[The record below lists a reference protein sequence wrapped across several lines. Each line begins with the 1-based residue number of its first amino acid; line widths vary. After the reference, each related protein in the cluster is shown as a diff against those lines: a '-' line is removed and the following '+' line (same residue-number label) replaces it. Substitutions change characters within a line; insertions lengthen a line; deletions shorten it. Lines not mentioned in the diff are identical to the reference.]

1 LREKTFFMSQ
11 EPPDL
16 NQLQP
21 GWEEPMTPAPMPPFP
36 DGQPRISDP
45 YLPEAVAPRPPP
57 SQPLPAALRE
67 HPAQRARQERLQR
80 LRQQREQSQ
89 RLPELSR
96 YQRQGVPPPPPS
108 QLSFKAMLKH
118 WWEHGPFVS
127 PTPRAPAAP
136 KPPQKLP
143 AHMGEA
149 RPVEKRVRA
158 WIARGQVELPRL
170 FERAQK
176 TVQQAK
182 TQMNVPSGKGP
193 LRAQE
198 PQKVPGL
205 IVLGFAPEL
214 ARDDAAQRIA
224 ALGGKPL
231 RYKATTNQFQ
241 VAVPLGHE
249 EAFVAQFQQVPG
261 VIFADLERPQGQ

>member
-1 LREKTFFMSQ
+1 MSQ
-11 EPPDL
+11 EPLDL
-16 NQLQP
+16 NQP
-21 GWEEPMTPAPMPPFP
+21 GPDWEEPTVAPPMQPFP
-36 DGQPRISDP
+36 DSQPRISDP
-45 YLPEAVAPRPPP
+45 ALPNAVAPRSPP
-57 SQPLPAALRE
+57 SQPLLPALRE
-67 HPAQRARQERLQR
+67 HPAHRARQERLQK

-96 YQRQGVPPPPPS
+96 YQRQGVPPPPPP
-108 QLSFKAMLKH
+108 QPSFKAMLKH
-118 WWEHGPFVS
+118 WWEHGPFAS

-136 KPPQKLP
+136 KPPPKLP

-176 TVQQAK
+176 TVQQARSQMG
-182 TQMNVPSGKGP
+182 TQPGNGP
-193 LRAQE
+193 ARVQG

-205 IVLGFAPEL
+205 IVLGFALEIS
-214 ARDDAAQRIA
+214 REDAAQRIT

-231 RYKATTNQFQ
+231 RYKPATNQFQ
-241 VAVPLGHE
+241 VAVPPGQE
-249 EAFVAQFQQVPG
+249 EAFVAHYQQAPG
-261 VIFADLERPQGQ
+261 VVYAALERPQGQ

>member
-1 LREKTFFMSQ
+1 MSQ
-11 EPPDL
+11 EPLDL
-16 NQLQP
+16 NQP
-21 GWEEPMTPAPMPPFP
+21 EPAWEEPAVVHPRQPFP

-45 YLPEAVAPRPPP
+45 SLPNAMAPAPRQP
-57 SQPLPAALRE
+57 SGQPMLPGPRE
-67 HPAQRARQERLQR
+67 HPAQRARQERLQQ

-89 RLPELSR
+89 RLLERSS
-96 YQRQGVPPPPPS
+96 YQRQGVPPPPPP

-118 WWEHGPFVS
+118 WWEHGPFTS

-136 KPPQKLP
+136 KPSPKLP
-143 AHMGEA
+143 ANMGEA
-149 RPVEKRVRA
+149 RPLEKRVRA

-170 FERAQK
+170 LARAQK

-182 TQMNVPSGKGP
+182 SQMDTQPGQGP
-193 LRAQE
+193 MRVQE
-198 PQKVPGL
+198 SQKVTGL

-231 RYKATTNQFQ
+231 RYKAATNQFQ
-241 VAVPLGHE
+241 VAVPPGQE
-249 EAFVAQFQQVPG
+249 EAFVVQFQQVPG
-261 VIFADLERPQGQ
+261 VIFAALERPQGQ